1 MEFKLVRGVIEG
13 KVAVNPFFDV
23 LIRKNIRTPGQY
35 KPVGDSFTVCAERE
49 RSETGLMEPKFQDT
63 GKER

>member
-13 KVAVNPFFDV
+13 EVAVNPFFDV

-49 RSETGLMEPKFQDT
+49 GRKRG
-63 GKER
+63 